1 MRHCKKTQLEQ
12 PDSGEVTFGTCKC
25 LGSLHCPGGSFASA
39 ALRRP
44 EKPREIIPIYTSP
57 YLIKYWTPLFV
68 IGSPAQF
75 RNRFRSL
82 SNVNRSGSQ
91 NASKNAAAAAEK
103 TE

>member
-1 MRHCKKTQLEQ
+1 MRHWEKTQLEQ

-57 YLIKYWTPLFV
+57 YLIKVSASF
-68 IGSPAQF
+68 A
-75 RNRFRSL
+75 NRPFSIT
-82 SNVNRSGSQ
+82 NF
-91 NASKNAAAAAEK
+91 AI
-103 TE
+103 